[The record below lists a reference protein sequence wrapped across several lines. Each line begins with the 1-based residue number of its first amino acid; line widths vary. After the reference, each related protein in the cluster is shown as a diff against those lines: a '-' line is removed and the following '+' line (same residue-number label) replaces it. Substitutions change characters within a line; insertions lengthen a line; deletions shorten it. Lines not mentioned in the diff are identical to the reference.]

1 MVNTRIRPSSS
12 KILPK
17 WLYPISA
24 CFLFVHCRMQYFI
37 LFFSFLPGIAYGRYG
52 IINFYIWI
60 YSYRYFKRLSKNQL
74 RNGKKK
80 SKKHNQKKSDTCNQ
94 DNCIL
99 VHLNLIENPVVHF
112 FAAFSRSITQTSMYL
127 RSQEVISHL
136 RLVILQSL
144 VWIYKPFMIRPI
156 NSYFFKILL
165 AIL

>member
-1 MVNTRIRPSSS
+1 MGRMINKANIITNWMVNTRIRPSSS
-12 KILPK
+12 KILPE

-37 LFFSFLPGIAYGRYG
+37 LFFSFLPGIVYGRYG

-80 SKKHNQKKSDTCNQ
+80 SKKHNKKKKKKNDKRNQ
-94 DNCIL
+94 NNCIL

-112 FAAFSRSITQTSMYL
+112 FAAFSRSIIQTSMYL

-144 VWIYKPFMIRPI
+144 V
-156 NSYFFKILL
+156 
-165 AIL
+165 

>member
-1 MVNTRIRPSSS
+1 MGRMINKANIITNWMVNTRIRRSSS
-12 KILPK
+12 KIFPE

-37 LFFSFLPGIAYGRYG
+37 LFFSFLPGIVYGRYG

-74 RNGKKK
+74 RNGKKNPK
-80 SKKHNQKKSDTCNQ
+80 NITKTKNDTRNQN
-94 DNCIL
+94 NCIL
-99 VHLNLIENPVVHF
+99 VHLNLIENTVVHF

-144 VWIYKPFMIRPI
+144 V
-156 NSYFFKILL
+156 
-165 AIL
+165 

>member
-37 LFFSFLPGIAYGRYG
+37 LFFSFLPGIVYGRYG
-52 IINFYIWI
+52 IINVYIWI

-74 RNGKKK
+74 RNGKKNPK
-80 SKKHNQKKSDTCNQ
+80 NITKKQNDKRNQNN
-94 DNCIL
+94 NCIL
-99 VHLNLIENPVVHF
+99 VHLNLNLIENPVVHF

-127 RSQEVISHL
+127 RSHMVIWHL

-144 VWIYKPFMIRPI
+144 V
-156 NSYFFKILL
+156 
-165 AIL
+165 

>member
-1 MVNTRIRPSSS
+1 MGRMINKANIITNWMVNTRIRLSSS
-12 KILPK
+12 KIFPK

-37 LFFSFLPGIAYGRYG
+37 LFFSFLPGIVYGRYE

-80 SKKHNQKKSDTCNQ
+80 SKKHNIKKKNDKRNQ
-94 DNCIL
+94 NCIL
-99 VHLNLIENPVVHF
+99 VHLNLIENTVVHF

-127 RSQEVISHL
+127 RSQVVISHL

-144 VWIYKPFMIRPI
+144 V
-156 NSYFFKILL
+156 
-165 AIL
+165 

>member
-1 MVNTRIRPSSS
+1 MGRMINKANIITNWMVNTRIRPSSS

-24 CFLFVHCRMQYFI
+24 CFLFVHCRMQYFV
-37 LFFSFLPGIAYGRYG
+37 LFFSFLPGIVYGRYG

-74 RNGKKK
+74 RNGKKNL
-80 SKKHNQKKSDTCNQ
+80 KKKNITKKQNDKRNQN
-94 DNCIL
+94 NYIL

-127 RSQEVISHL
+127 RSQVVISHL

-144 VWIYKPFMIRPI
+144 V
-156 NSYFFKILL
+156 
-165 AIL
+165 

>member
-12 KILPK
+12 KILPE

-37 LFFSFLPGIAYGRYG
+37 LFFSFLPGIVYGRYG

-80 SKKHNQKKSDTCNQ
+80 SKKQQTNKNDKRNQN
-94 DNCIL
+94 NCIL

-112 FAAFSRSITQTSMYL
+112 FAAFSRSIIQTSMYL
-127 RSQEVISHL
+127 RSQVVISHL

-144 VWIYKPFMIRPI
+144 V
-156 NSYFFKILL
+156 
-165 AIL
+165 

>member
-24 CFLFVHCRMQYFI
+24 CFLFVHCRMQYFV
-37 LFFSFLPGIAYGRYG
+37 LFFSFLPGIVYGRYG

-80 SKKHNQKKSDTCNQ
+80 SKKQQTNKNDKRNQN
-94 DNCIL
+94 NCIL
-99 VHLNLIENPVVHF
+99 VHLNLIENPVTSTFLCSF
-112 FAAFSRSITQTSMYL
+112 FQIDYPNVNVSAEPGGDLTF
-127 RSQEVISHL
+127 EVGDIAKFGVNL
-136 RLVILQSL
+136 
-144 VWIYKPFMIRPI
+144 
-156 NSYFFKILL
+156 
-165 AIL
+165 

>member
-1 MVNTRIRPSSS
+1 MVNTRIRLSSS
-12 KILPK
+12 KILPE

-37 LFFSFLPGIAYGRYG
+37 LFFSFLPGIVYGRYG
-52 IINFYIWI
+52 ITNFYIWI

-80 SKKHNQKKSDTCNQ
+80 SQKHNKKNKRNQ
-94 DNCIL
+94 NNCIL

-127 RSQEVISHL
+127 RSQVVISHL

-144 VWIYKPFMIRPI
+144 V
-156 NSYFFKILL
+156 
-165 AIL
+165 

>member
-1 MVNTRIRPSSS
+1 MGRMINKANIITNWMVNTRILLSSS
-12 KILPK
+12 KIFPK
-17 WLYPISA
+17 WLCPISA

-37 LFFSFLPGIAYGRYG
+37 LFFSFLPGIVYGRYG

-80 SKKHNQKKSDTCNQ
+80 SKKHNKKKKKKNDKRNQ
-94 DNCIL
+94 NNCIL

-144 VWIYKPFMIRPI
+144 V
-156 NSYFFKILL
+156 
-165 AIL
+165 

>member
-1 MVNTRIRPSSS
+1 MGRMINKANIITNWMVNTRIRPSSS
-12 KILPK
+12 KILPE

-24 CFLFVHCRMQYFI
+24 CFLFVHCRMQYFV
-37 LFFSFLPGIAYGRYG
+37 LFFSFLPGIVYGRYG

-80 SKKHNQKKSDTCNQ
+80 SKKHNKKKKKKNDKRNQ
-94 DNCIL
+94 NNCIL

-112 FAAFSRSITQTSMYL
+112 FAAFSRSIIQTSMYL

-144 VWIYKPFMIRPI
+144 V
-156 NSYFFKILL
+156 
-165 AIL
+165 